1 MDMSLPVALTA
12 LTLLFTVAACR
23 AATTSAAP
31 QSSDT
36 RPAAPPATAAAL
48 ARTAPVGSDPGHVGD
63 GTPLAP
69 KDGDELAAFAA
80 GCFWGVEDTFRHVPG
95 VVATAVGFTGG
106 HVDHPNYPLVCT
118 HTTGH
123 AETVLVEYDPKLVSY
138 DTLLR
143 VFFKNH
149 DPTTFNRQGPDVG
162 DQYRSAIFTFSP
174 AQDAAAKAARDREQK
189 TLGKSVATQIQP
201 IGKFWKAEEYHQQ
214 YDEKTGTHSCPLPR
228 GLAADGT

>member
-1 MDMSLPVALTA
+1 MDSTVPLVA
-12 LTLLFTVAACR
+12 LTLLVTVAACR
-23 AATTSAAP
+23 AATTSASP
-31 QSSDT
+31 QPDS
-36 RPAAPPATAAAL
+36 RPAAPSVASTMP
-48 ARTAPVGSDPGHVGD
+48 ARTAPVGTDPGHVGD
-63 GTPLAP
+63 GTPLTP
-69 KDGDELAAFAA
+69 RDGDELAAFAA

-123 AETVLVEYDPKLVSY
+123 AETVLVEFDPKLVSY

-162 DQYRSAIFTFSP
+162 DQYRSAVFTFSP
-174 AQDAAAKAARDREQK
+174 EQAAAAKAAREREQK
-189 TLGKSVATQIQP
+189 ALGKTVVTEITP
-201 IGKFWKAEEYHQQ
+201 IGKFWKAEGYHQQ
-214 YDEKTGTHSCPLPR
+214 YDEKTGTHSCPLPK